1 MSFEIRPVRADEW
14 EQVRELRLAALL
26 DPVAHLA
33 FLETHED
40 AVTRSDDFWRERT
53 AAGAATGDGRVRQFV
68 AEAPDGRW
76 LGSVT
81 ALVERPS
88 DEVRFGEPAKVDQT
102 HLVGVYVR
110 PEARGTGVIDALFR
124 AAVDW
129 SWTVDGIR
137 RVRLYVHEENAR
149 AAAFYRRYGF
159 AASGERV
166 PMPGDSGAYEDE
178 YELLPPG
185 NARHGEHLLRPVR
198 SVEWERVRELRLAA
212 LRDPVASLAFVESYE
227 EAEALPDSFW
237 QERAEGGSEDRGTWI
252 RQFVAEAP
260 DGSWAGTATVL
271 VERPED
277 GRAIFGEVT
286 EAQATVVGVYVR
298 PEARGAGLVDAL
310 LRVAVGWSWSQEPP
324 LSRVR
329 LFVHEENG
337 RAAAAYRRFG
347 FVPTG
352 GRADTLKSG
361 APRDVEHELRRS

>member
-1 MSFEIRPVRADEW
+1 M
-14 EQVRELRLAALL
+14 
-26 DPVAHLA
+26 
-33 FLETHED
+33 
-40 AVTRSDDFWRERT
+40 
-53 AAGAATGDGRVRQFV
+53 
-68 AEAPDGRW
+68 
-76 LGSVT
+76 
-81 ALVERPS
+81 
-88 DEVRFGEPAKVDQT
+88 
-102 HLVGVYVR
+102 
-110 PEARGTGVIDALFR
+110 
-124 AAVDW
+124 
-129 SWTVDGIR
+129 
-137 RVRLYVHEENAR
+137 
-149 AAAFYRRYGF
+149 
-159 AASGERV
+159 
-166 PMPGDSGAYEDE
+166 
-178 YELLPPG
+178 PPG

-198 SVEWERVRELRLAA
+198 SAEWERVRELRLAA

-227 EAEALPDSFW
+227 EAAALPDSFW

-286 EAQATVVGVYVR
+286 EAQGTVVGVYVR
-298 PEARGAGLVDAL
+298 PGARGAGLVDAL

-361 APRDVEHELRRS
+361 APRDVEYELRRS